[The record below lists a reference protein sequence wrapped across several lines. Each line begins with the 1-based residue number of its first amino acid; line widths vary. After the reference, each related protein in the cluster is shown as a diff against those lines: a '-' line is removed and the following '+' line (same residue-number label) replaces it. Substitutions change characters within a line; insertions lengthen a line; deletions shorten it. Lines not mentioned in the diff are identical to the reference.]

1 MVPYGLLG
9 AVKNCS
15 KKFLAQKFPA
25 SPLLSLKRI
34 PPFAVSP
41 KNCKLRTLIL
51 LVDKLAPIPDI
62 SKKRGPE
69 SSHHLVAPK
78 MKENAMSENIIVFD
92 CDGHIIESIPE
103 MVPFLDEVD
112 REIALRPSRNRQG
125 VFAGLDAIHYPRNVE
140 RTGEVI
146 KPSRPRVDASEYRKG
161 SGEDWVEFLNKAGV
175 AETVLFPSEGL
186 SVGFFQQAD
195 YAVRVCRAFNDYVY
209 ERYRKVDPRL
219 HPMGLIAMQ
228 DVNAA
233 VKELRRLVLDLKLPG
248 AMLPSR
254 GLPLHLGHDYY
265 WPVYEEA
272 ANLGC
277 VLGIHGGSSLGLGA
291 DSFTD
296 PWAARTLRHPVP
308 LALAFVSFVYHGV
321 FDRYRDLRVG
331 FFEGGCAW
339 ILLLKDRMDRDDS
352 IYTTPTGK
360 HRSLND
366 YLSSG
371 QVLVGCEGNEEILP
385 YVINQ
390 VGAECFS
397 YASDYPHEVDL
408 VAAKQMIHETIE
420 RADMTHAEKALV
432 LGENARR
439 FFRL

>member
-1 MVPYGLLG
+1 MMP
-9 AVKNCS
+9 
-15 KKFLAQKFPA
+15 
-25 SPLLSLKRI
+25 
-34 PPFAVSP
+34 
-41 KNCKLRTLIL
+41 
-51 LVDKLAPIPDI
+51 
-62 SKKRGPE
+62 
-69 SSHHLVAPK
+69 
-78 MKENAMSENIIVFD
+78 ENINVFD

-103 MVPFLDEVD
+103 MVPFLDPVD
-112 REIALRPSRNRQG
+112 RDIALRPTRNRQG
-125 VFAGLDAIHYPRNVE
+125 VFAGLDAIHYPRNIQK
-140 RTGEVI
+140 TGEVEE
-146 KPSRPRVDASEYRKG
+146 PRRPRIDASDHRKG
-161 SGEDWVEFLNKAGV
+161 SGEDGVEFLNKAGV
-175 AETVLFPSEGL
+175 SESVLFPSEGL

-195 YAVRVCRAFNDYVY
+195 YAVRICRAFNDYVS

-219 HPMGLIAMQ
+219 YPMGLVAMQ
-228 DVNAA
+228 DVKQA

-277 VLGIHGGSSLGLGA
+277 ALGIHGGSSLGLGA

-296 PWAARTLRHPVP
+296 AWAARTLRHPVP
-308 LALAFVSFVYHGV
+308 LALEFVSLVYHGV

-339 ILLLKDRMDRDDS
+339 ILLLKDRMDRDES
-352 IYTTPTGK
+352 IYTTSTGK
-360 HRSLND
+360 QRSLND

-371 QVLVGCEGNEEILP
+371 QILVGCEGNEPILP
-385 YVINQ
+385 YVIQQ
-390 VGAECFS
+390 VGYQCFS

-408 VAAKQMIHETIE
+408 VAAKQMIHETVE
-420 RADMTHAEKALV
+420 RTDLTHAQKAGV
-432 LGENARR
+432 LGENGKR